1 MRAQMASR
9 SGRVLY
15 ITKPNPVS
23 KPELYRVAFCNTQ
36 TLDTVYR
43 LLRAGERERARTN
56 ARTHTHSRQ
65 HKAGIRDGLGDWH
78 TRLQHACLLA
88 RILHVGN
95 SAASLARTR
104 EVCIRDQWAVFRS
117 LD

>member
-95 SAASLARTR
+95 VSLARTR
-104 EVCIRDQWAVFRS
+104 EVFFMRDSPWDVFRS